1 MPKKKTDDEIAERNK
16 NVVKMYKEGYPQRE
30 IARRLHIGHAGVQQA
45 LVSAGIRASKENRIR
60 PEKYKTREEKE
71 EDREQQG
78 ITPEKIVRIRKKIK
92 VGSTLRIITEKST
105 YNEKDHSKDGQAKI
119 ATVIDTSNK
128 HFCIV
133 RLKASGVIDTVPWS
147 DIYIA
152 YVNKKSFVG

>member
-1 MPKKKTDDEIAERNK
+1 M
-16 NVVKMYKEGYPQRE
+16 
-30 IARRLHIGHAGVQQA
+30 QQA